1 MNKPNIVY
9 IHSHDTGRYVQPY
22 GHAIPTPNIQKL
34 AEEGVVFRNA
44 FCANPTC
51 SPSRAALLT
60 GQWAHSCGMG
70 GLANR
75 GWSLPVP
82 EHLIS
87 YTLNQAGYTTALAGF
102 QHVVRDIKET
112 GYQRLLSEGTVRA
125 GQRNAHVISSRRS
138 MMLLSFWM
146 SGLVKRIAERK
157 DSIRRRMENPKPT
170 RAM

>member
-1 MNKPNIVY
+1 MSKPNIVY

-22 GHAIPTPNIQKL
+22 GHAIPTPNIQNL
-34 AEEGVVFRNA
+34 AEEGAVFRNS

-60 GQWAHSCGMG
+60 GQYAHSCGMG

-82 EHLIS
+82 EHLIT

-102 QHVVRDIKET
+102 QHVVRDLKET
-112 GYQRLLSEGTVRA
+112 GYQHLLSEGRVSAGAEERA
-125 GQRNAHVISSRRS
+125 RR
-138 MMLLSFWM
+138 LH
-146 SGLVKRIAERK
+146 R
-157 DSIRRRMENPKPT
+157 
-170 RAM
+170 